1 VDKNVK
7 IVISEINC
15 SDVKEIERDRTGFNG
30 RFSQLAVFSLLA
42 LLLVD
47 YSVSFLYIYLAD
59 WVHYSANN

>member
-30 RFSQLAVFSLLA
+30 GFSQLAVFSLLA
-42 LLLVD
+42 LL
-47 YSVSFLYIYLAD
+47 
-59 WVHYSANN
+59 W